1 MISVRS
7 LCSIALVLV
16 ASGAAGCK
24 EDPPPPQPELASSAT
39 PNKGKAN
46 MKTPVS
52 PVAKVDP
59 QSMKEYRV
67 DVCYFGTLSLKQAR
81 DAYLASLG
89 KDEPSE
95 KKIPSFGTEEL
106 MKPADAKA
114 AAAGKAPAPGAA
126 APAAAPK
133 TAAAPAA
140 KDGAPAA
147 AAAASGGKPAP
158 AASLPRIDERR
169 PFNFSARAP
178 HERNARACTVA
189 LSLKDPAMPDVDAA
203 LVEYAPYATELAKN
217 IAAAANYYQ
226 REEYKKDSFAKGKEL
241 HKKLLADF
249 EKLDASSDKLGLA
262 VSAWHSSHLPDLD
275 KAEEGQ
281 KAALTALEDAR
292 ALMLMLSSKN
302 VDPAAARTAL
312 QKVEASAGALK
323 AYGTTHQNDPW
334 FKIMSTA
341 LDKFIGAVKEA
352 DPKLTDK
359 GISSPSLYLPVI
371 TNFVGV
377 IEGKHRALSR
387 SLIGKSQPQ
396 LREPAGAPGQPAQP
410 AQPTQPAA
418 PEPEKE

>member
-24 EDPPPPQPELASSAT
+24 EDPPPPQPEQPASSAAA
-39 PNKGKAN
+39 NKGKN
-46 MKTPVS
+46 MRAPVS

-95 KKIPSFGTEEL
+95 KKIPSFGAEEL
-106 MKPADAKA
+106 MKPGDAKA
-114 AAAGKAPAPGAA
+114 PPPGKALAPGAA

-140 KDGAPAA
+140 KDGAAAPGAA
-147 AAAASGGKPAP
+147 APAAASGGKPAP

-203 LVEYAPYATELAKN
+203 LAEYAPYATELAKN

-226 REEYKKDSFAKGKEL
+226 REEYKKDGFAKGKEL

-262 VSAWHSSHLPDLD
+262 VSAWHSSHLPDLG

-281 KAALTALEDAR
+281 KAAITALEDAR
-292 ALMLMLSSKN
+292 ALMLILSSKN
-302 VDPAAARTAL
+302 VDPAAARTAI

-334 FKIMSTA
+334 VKIMSTA

-371 TNFVGV
+371 TSFVGLV
-377 IEGKHRALSR
+377 EGKHRALSR

-396 LREPAGAPGQPAQP
+396 LPGAAGQPAQP
-410 AQPTQPAA
+410 ATQPAA